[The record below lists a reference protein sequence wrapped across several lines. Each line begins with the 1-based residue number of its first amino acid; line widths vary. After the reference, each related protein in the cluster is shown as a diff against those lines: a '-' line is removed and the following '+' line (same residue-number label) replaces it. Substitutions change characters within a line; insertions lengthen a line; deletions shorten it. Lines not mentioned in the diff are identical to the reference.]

1 MPLPISA
8 VCGRFVGH
16 AFPPNTA
23 LGREREVGENCVLR
37 KRCHGV
43 GVGLD
48 RSAGS
53 NAKKSCLWIDSAQT
67 PLRVRSDPGN
77 VIAYSPDLPSFGF
90 ELRRRDH
97 HREIGF
103 STCARKGGSDVS
115 FFAMRVFHAD
125 DEHMLGHP
133 AFVPRHVRGD
143 TQGKTF
149 FPEKSI
155 CSSSAWKTR
164 MAKKLTSLPPFRAH

>member
-1 MPLPISA
+1 MPLPIHA
-8 VCGRFVGH
+8 LRRRFVGH

-23 LGREREVGENCVLR
+23 FGRERPVGENCVLR
-37 KRCHGV
+37 KRCLGV
-43 GVGLD
+43 GFGIE

-53 NAKKSCLWIDSAQT
+53 NDKKSCLWIDSAQT

-103 STCARKGGSDVS
+103 STCARKSARLVT
-115 FFAMRVFHAD
+115 FFTLRVFPAFYLHKN
-125 DEHMLGHP
+125 GHP
-133 AFVPRHVRGD
+133 AFLPRHVRRD
-143 TQGKTF
+143 T
-149 FPEKSI
+149 
-155 CSSSAWKTR
+155 
-164 MAKKLTSLPPFRAH
+164 